1 MTDQSAQHR
10 EPPRPAAVNLQKLS
24 DDMRAEPAP
33 SPPPEQF
40 KPPHMR
46 SSFLTNKGSSDLKM
60 IADSVKRLTW
70 DDCERFGATVAK
82 SLTSTE
88 KISGSEVAR
97 ALQIAADELR
107 AVTDEA

>member
-60 IADSVKRLTW
+60 IADSLKRLVW
-70 DDCERFGATVAK
+70 DDAEKLGATVAK
-82 SLTSTE
+82 NITGSE
-88 KISGSEVAR
+88 KISGSEIASAIQR
-97 ALQIAADELR
+97 AADELR
-107 AVTDEA
+107 AAESDV